1 MLETPNYLAS
11 VAAGELGPQLTL
23 NRFSSPEE
31 EWSWWERL
39 EIVVKMAAMK
49 EFDNNNPALWRIG
62 DRSLEHGIYLA
73 VTDGKVATKCSRK
86 HMQAR
91 GIFCN
96 VKHQIKLE
104 SQGRV

>member
-1 MLETPNYLAS
+1 
-11 VAAGELGPQLTL
+11 
-23 NRFSSPEE
+23 
-31 EWSWWERL
+31 
-39 EIVVKMAAMK
+39 MAAMK

-73 VTDGKVATKCSRK
+73 VTDGKVATRWSRT

-91 GIFCN
+91 GYFCN